1 MEQVSIE
8 TLRREEVQEAAKVIG
23 RAMAPNPF
31 LMAMSQGLEKSERLL
46 EATNKVVFGRFPG
59 QVLVAKKDNRV
70 VGVMR
75 MVEWPQCQ
83 MSSGQ
88 ALRLLPSMF
97 RILGFGLIRPIKG
110 QAVWAK
116 HDPKEPHW
124 HLDLLAVVPEMQG
137 RSIGTQLLKRFCVL
151 VDEAR
156 TLAYL
161 ETDKPENVRL
171 YERFGFS
178 VVSEAPA
185 LGVHCYFMWRPPP
198 QNTPNST
205 NI

>member
-8 TLRREEVQEAAKVIG
+8 TLRREEVQEAAKVAA
-23 RAMAPNPF
+23 RALAPTPF
-31 LMAMSQGLEKSERLL
+31 PMAMFGGLEQSERGV
-46 EATNKVVFGRFPG
+46 EATSKVTFGRPPG

-70 VGVMR
+70 VGVLR

-88 ALRLLPSMF
+88 ALRLVPTMF
-97 RILGFGLIRPIKG
+97 KILGVGVIRAMKG
-110 QAVWAK
+110 RAVWAK

-124 HLDLLAVVPEMQG
+124 HLDPVAVMPEMQG
-137 RSIGTQLLKRFCVL
+137 QGIGSQLLERFCVL
-151 VDEAR
+151 MDEAR
-156 TLAYL
+156 KPAYL
-161 ETDKPENVRL
+161 ETDRPENVRL

-178 VVSEAPA
+178 VVGEAPA
-185 LGVHCYFMWRPPP
+185 LGVRCYFMWRPSP
-198 QNTPNST
+198 QSAPSSI